1 MCCVARSAVV
11 YFRAAG
17 LRQPHWQSRC
27 RQLQAFLSQ
36 PQEQV
41 LQSQVLPQ
49 LQVVASVRAVF
60 FELDILFLPFLDIAR
75 DAHSKRLTL
84 DCRKHYS
91 SQA

>member
-1 MCCVARSAVV
+1 MCLATHVLRREACCG

-27 RQLQAFLSQ
+27 WQLQAFFSQ

-49 LQVVASVRAVF
+49 LQVVALFRAIF
-60 FELDILFLPFLDIAR
+60 FELDILFLLF
-75 DAHSKRLTL
+75 
-84 DCRKHYS
+84 
-91 SQA
+91 

>member
-1 MCCVARSAVV
+1 MCLATHVLRREACCG

-27 RQLQAFLSQ
+27 WQLQAFLSQ

-60 FELDILFLPFLDIAR
+60 FELDILFLLF
-75 DAHSKRLTL
+75 
-84 DCRKHYS
+84 
-91 SQA
+91 